1 LTADPSLRELE
12 VTRAGLAEAFV
23 AITKREAA

>member
-1 LTADPSLRELE
+1 LSELE

-23 AITKREAA
+23 QITKGSIQGEAA